1 MRSLNIQT
9 RSPSTVRDACS
20 TCNDCILLNEV
31 TPSVERSGHRDA
43 LSSSATIMIAWETEA
58 MRGHF
63 FMVWFARPPRA
74 TKQCSSPLYAF
85 NESVSFESRGSRQ
98 ALSEVEGRVALRGTV
113 VFKPTTLRKA
123 LHLPNG
129 ISKNCGDDNQL
140 PGRAGEANDA
150 VSACT
155 SASDR

>member
-1 MRSLNIQT
+1 MLAALAMI
-9 RSPSTVRDACS
+9 
-20 TCNDCILLNEV
+20 CILLNKV
-31 TPSVERSGHRDA
+31 TPSVERSEHRDA
-43 LSSSATIMIAWETEA
+43 LSSSATIMIAWQIEA

-63 FMVWFARPPRA
+63 FVAWLVRPPRA
-74 TKQCSSPLYAF
+74 TKQCSSPLYALDG
-85 NESVSFESRGSRQ
+85 SMSFESRGSRQ

-113 VFKPTTLRKA
+113 VFKPTSLRKA

-129 ISKNCGDDNQL
+129 ISKNCGDDNQE

-155 SASDR
+155 TASDR